1 MAQTYGALCALAEQH
16 GVVMTEPV
24 RALLRAVEQANAE
37 TRRQP
42 MPDFEEWFHGQ
53 VIADRLYSSDE
64 DAARLAWM
72 TAKADQRS
80 ASAIRTLERMRYTY
94 HGAEL
99 WKPPL
104 GKPPVWMDEKT
115 ADQDPR
121 GNVACTADKG
131 SSHYS
136 ALFALCSSLRLAG
149 AKLPARLILQSYE
162 DGIRFS
168 VALAKQLGCC
178 TPPPVPI
185 KGYGGEQMLG
195 FFIAGIDVQFPAAK
209 SSSERCDDVVVEWR

>member
-1 MAQTYGALCALAEQH
+1 MTKQTYGALCALAEQH
-16 GVVMTEPV
+16 GVVMTEEV
-24 RALLRAVEQANAE
+24 RAFVRAVEQANAE
-37 TRRQP
+37 TRRLS

-53 VIADRLYSSDE
+53 VIADRLYPSDE

-80 ASAIRTLERMRYTY
+80 VSAIRTLESMRYTY

-104 GKPPVWMDEKT
+104 GKPTVWVDEKT
-115 ADQDPR
+115 AAQESRDK
-121 GNVACTADKG
+121 ASCTADKG

-168 VALAKQLGCC
+168 VALANQLGCC

-185 KGYGGEQMLG
+185 KGCGGEQMLG

-209 SSSERCDDVVVEWR
+209 SSPERCDDVVVE